1 MKCYYTLTVS
11 SLVLFVSLMTQA
23 VRTTTAFVV
32 STKGAVLPSS
42 PATTTTS
49 RTNHN
54 HQVLFMAGGSSS
66 TGGETEIEKLL
77 RMARELRAQAE
88 ESEKEVVL
96 QQADKKADR
105 VTRLDG
111 LLRHLFY
118 SGNANDESSNINTLP
133 IIVERLRSKEP
144 SKDTL
149 EKFTDWL
156 DDRRDNALGNEHVE
170 AKGDKFVSVSGE
182 KNEKE
187 ADRLRSMI
195 DGLLD
200 ALEVIDND
208 EMKSMKKDDG
218 HLGGGQNSANL
229 RQRLKEKRRVRDEQF
244 LERQASFLE
253 AQSIKKGVTKYEY
266 NDEMLD
272 KRTQDEKKQK

>member
-42 PATTTTS
+42 PATTTS

-54 HQVLFMAGGSSS
+54 HQALFMAGSSSS